1 MSEQEFFA
9 KAMIAAMQGLLSSVG
24 NGFQEEYVYPEVAV
38 ATKAKEYAEELTNR
52 YVIASAMLNKQNQQE
67 CQN

>member
-24 NGFQEEYVYPEVAV
+24 NGFQEEYVNPQGTV
-38 ATKAKEYAEELTNR
+38 ATMAKEYAEELTTR

>member
-24 NGFQEEYVYPEVAV
+24 NGFQEEYVNPTGTVA
-38 ATKAKEYAEELTNR
+38 AMAKEYAEELTTR
-52 YVIASAMLNKQNQQE
+52 YVIASAILNKQNE
-67 CQN
+67 ESCQN

>member
-24 NGFQEEYVYPEVAV
+24 NGFQEEYANPHGTVA
-38 ATKAKEYAEELTNR
+38 AMAKEYAEELTTR
-52 YVIASAMLNKQNQQE
+52 YVIASAILNRQNQDS